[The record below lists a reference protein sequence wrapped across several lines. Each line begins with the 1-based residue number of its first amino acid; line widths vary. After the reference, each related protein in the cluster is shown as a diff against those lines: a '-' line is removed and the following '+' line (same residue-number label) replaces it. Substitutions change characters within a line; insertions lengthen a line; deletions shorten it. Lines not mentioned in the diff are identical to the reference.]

1 VVAFFRGLLPHRF
14 REGEEHTKEEHPDSG
29 FCLCDNSELPKP
41 NLLYSLKTQAQVTCL
56 IFEILNHY
64 KNGPTVIPGECFNR
78 IYMAGCVLEP
88 KEFERQLEH
97 SKHWA
102 FEYRKDPINCLY
114 SICDDIYTPE
124 INEQYCKTKPTP
136 DVEKFKSRYGNFNP
150 QRNPNPL
157 LIIPPTIETPEETK
171 PGLRLI
177 GKPFSLKIAIR
188 LCIAWRADPR
198 WEKLFPCSKEC
209 LYRLI
214 FRTYRKDTFRKI
226 KQALANGETYFPWCL
241 TGIKSLSKQLTYK
254 PRTSTAMK
262 NYKERQIRKGLRQ
275 LWDLGFIHRIF
286 RGYEEKGAGKYHIFL
301 NPRMSARFNKSS
313 IDVKRGSTQ
322 KKRHSRMS

>member
-1 VVAFFRGLLPHRF
+1 M
-14 REGEEHTKEEHPDSG
+14 ETHPDSK

-56 IFEILNHY
+56 IFEILDHY
-64 KNGPTVIPGECFNR
+64 KNGPTAIPGECFNR

-114 SICDDIYTPE
+114 SICDNIYTPE
-124 INEQYCKTKPTP
+124 INEQYWKTKPIP

-157 LIIPPTIETPEETK
+157 LTILPTIEIPEKTK
-171 PGLRLI
+171 PQLDLVK
-177 GKPFSLKIAIR
+177 KPFNLKIAIR
-188 LCIAWRADPR
+188 LCMAWRADPR

-214 FRTYRKDTFRKI
+214 FRTYRKDTIRKI

-241 TGIKSLSKQLTYK
+241 TGNNSLSKQLTYHK
-254 PRTSTAMK
+254 KSSCRSK
-262 NYKERQIRKGLRQ
+262 NYERRQIGRSLRQ

-286 RGYEEKGAGKYHIFL
+286 RGYEEQGAGKYHIFL
-301 NPRMSARFNKSS
+301 NPKMSATFNQARVKIKKES
-313 IDVKRGSTQ
+313 IP
-322 KKRHSRMS
+322 KKWRSRMG